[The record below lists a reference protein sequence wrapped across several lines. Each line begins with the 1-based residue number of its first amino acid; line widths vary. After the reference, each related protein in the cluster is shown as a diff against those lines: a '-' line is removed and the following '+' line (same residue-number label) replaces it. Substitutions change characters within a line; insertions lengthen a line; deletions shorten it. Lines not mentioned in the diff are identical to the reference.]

1 MDIPQIKKEKNE
13 RRIQQKAKL
22 SRMKIEKTVFN
33 VLKSVV
39 ADNEERQ
46 QKILQEEREEQ
57 EPAEYCKLLLDAN
70 ILHDI
75 FLANEDVITKLKNY
89 EGGNNLLFLILRRII
104 IEFQNMMKDKFGEP
118 VRYDKVIEKLSLLG
132 KVEEISTDHNSPLV
146 HKATELYW
154 SGKYA
159 NKKTGA
165 TLSKTDC
172 FLFQYAI
179 EYSCTL
185 ITDDRALIDATI
197 ENGGDVFNP
206 REP

>member
-1 MDIPQIKKEKNE
+1 MIMYD
-13 RRIQQKAKL
+13 
-22 SRMKIEKTVFN
+22 VFT
-33 VLKSVV
+33 
-39 ADNEERQ
+39 DNM
-46 QKILQEEREEQ
+46 
-57 EPAEYCKLLLDAN
+57 
-70 ILHDI
+70 
-75 FLANEDVITKLKNY
+75 DVITKLKNY
-89 EGGNNLLFLILRRII
+89 EGGSNLLILVLRRII
-104 IEFQNMMKDKFGEP
+104 LEFQNMMKPKGK
-118 VRYDKVIEKLSLLG
+118 VVQYDKVIEKLSLLG

-185 ITDDRALIDATI
+185 VTDDRALIDATI
-197 ENGGDVFNP
+197 ENGGEVFNP